1 MTGPPLNDAVPTGSQ
16 AGIAAI
22 TRGLSKAREDKFDIN
37 RSMHVL
43 AAQIRALRA
52 EAKRVAELE
61 GLLREAIP
69 GLKNYGQGSDTYDLV
84 FRIKAALP

>member
-1 MTGPPLNDAVPTGSQ
+1 MTRPSLNEEVSTGSQ
-16 AGIAAI
+16 AAIDAI